1 MSNETFSINVGFGSD
16 SGMGDH
22 SVLVSGASA
31 AAIAAQIEN
40 DEEFDCEGYSQRL
53 YPESDEEFM
62 LAGQVAKLLEQK
74 VSVDNRKMP
83 EDSALSEEQVAA
95 ILWARA

>member
-31 AAIAAQIEN
+31 AAIAARIEN

>member
-1 MSNETFSINVGFGSD
+1 MSNEILSINVGFGSD

-22 SVLVSGASA
+22 SVLVSGTSA

-40 DEEFDCEGYSQRL
+40 DEEFDCDGYSQRL
-53 YPESDEEFM
+53 YPESDAEFM
-62 LAGQVAKLLEQK
+62 LAGQVAKLLGQK
-74 VSVDNRKMP
+74 VSVSNCKMP
-83 EDSALSEEQVAA
+83 EDSALSQEQVEA

>member
-31 AAIAAQIEN
+31 ADIAAQIEN

>member
-1 MSNETFSINVGFGSD
+1 MSNEILSINVGFGSD

-31 AAIAAQIEN
+31 ADIAAQIEN

-53 YPESDEEFM
+53 FPESDAEFL
-62 LAGQVAKLLEQK
+62 LAGEVAKILGQK
-74 VSVDNRKMP
+74 VSVCNRNMP